1 MEDGQADGH
10 RRQTTANLSEH
21 PSVRT
26 IQKKKLVK
34 HFSSSALAAEEN
46 KQHLL
51 VLTNMTLLMIEVL
64 VSKDLKPKPEV
75 LWCVRLKNLKKILH
89 NDTNNH
95 KNHKNHNDAN
105 NTNNNSVHNNKS
117 VVNDKNAL
125 NEINQNKSS
134 FGSSSSFT
142 IIKKSKIAKSHLEK
156 LGKSGIWKG
165 RVCVTNDQHE
175 LSWSFKKK
183 KLGEMKFNPN
193 GCRCLGKK
201 IAISGLMISNRKKK
215 QGKIKHII
223 LRASSIKNAAEYCGS
238 MKDLIVNVKS
248 VTPDRIHRFLTK
260 IKEIVKLN
268 VDDIKAKDEN
278 VEGDGDGDGDGN
290 EVSEESDDDDDD
302 EEEEEEDGEK
312 EDVEGVEN
320 SSVVRRH
327 ERTDSLDSLASIT
340 SLDLEDEMTF

>member
-1 MEDGQADGH
+1 M
-10 RRQTTANLSEH
+10 
-21 PSVRT
+21 
-26 IQKKKLVK
+26 
-34 HFSSSALAAEEN
+34 
-46 KQHLL
+46 
-51 VLTNMTLLMIEVL
+51 
-64 VSKDLKPKPEV
+64 
-75 LWCVRLKNLKKILH
+75 
-89 NDTNNH
+89 
-95 KNHKNHNDAN
+95 
-105 NTNNNSVHNNKS
+105 
-117 VVNDKNAL
+117 
-125 NEINQNKSS
+125 
-134 FGSSSSFT
+134 
-142 IIKKSKIAKSHLEK
+142 
-156 LGKSGIWKG
+156 
-165 RVCVTNDQHE
+165 TNDQHE

-183 KLGEMKFNPN
+183 KLGEMKFNPS

-268 VDDIKAKDEN
+268 VDDIKTKDVN
-278 VEGDGDGDGDGN
+278 VEGDGDGDAYGN
-290 EVSEESDDDDDD
+290 EVSEDSDDDED
-302 EEEEEEDGEK
+302 EDEEEEEDGEK
-312 EDVEGVEN
+312 EDGEKEDVEEGEN